1 MNLNGTLKIF
11 KELGRPEQAQQLLD
25 FYMANRHEKAA
36 FFDLNAHPFG
46 SDITEPELRAAFA
59 GRRASAPKN
68 QDLAQALSRIGK
80 NQGRDEEDLEFLASA
95 SVSDN
100 VELFKRLR
108 GSELKSAI
116 YTALQFGKFSNS
128 SEPMKRIVATASE
141 ALRRI
146 ARKSTINAR
155 RVRMYGVTVG
165 KNHLTCVATSPF
177 RGLISRMIT
186 SFAIAD
192 MASAPGD
199 QRSEHIAA
207 FAVTRPVVA
216 FGAPRPFEPQA
227 SRQDLVVDET
237 DRIARGGA

>member
-68 QDLAQALSRIGK
+68 QDLAQTLSRIGK

-141 ALRRI
+141 ALRQI
-146 ARKSTINAR
+146 AREI
-155 RVRMYGVTVG
+155 Y
-165 KNHLTCVATSPF
+165 HQC
-177 RGLISRMIT
+177 
-186 SFAIAD
+186 
-192 MASAPGD
+192 
-199 QRSEHIAA
+199 
-207 FAVTRPVVA
+207 
-216 FGAPRPFEPQA
+216 APRADVRGHRGEKPPNVRGHLPF
-227 SRQDLVVDET
+227 SRANLTHDNVLCHC
-237 DRIARGGA
+237 